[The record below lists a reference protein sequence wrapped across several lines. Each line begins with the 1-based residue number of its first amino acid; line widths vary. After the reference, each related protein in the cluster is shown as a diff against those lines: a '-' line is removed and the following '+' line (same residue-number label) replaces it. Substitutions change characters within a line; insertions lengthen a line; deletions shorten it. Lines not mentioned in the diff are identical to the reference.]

1 MTDEAVVKTRLKTA
15 TSLEW
20 IDAELDSLEHAG
32 LLRHRQLRQGPQGAI
47 VERDGR
53 QLINFG
59 SNDYLGLAA
68 DPALAVSAARQAQLD
83 GWGAGASPLIIG
95 HSSAQRQL
103 EAQLAGFMQTEAAL
117 VFSSGYAA
125 NIGTIAALAGAGDAI
140 YSDQKNH
147 ASMIDGCR
155 LSRADVHVYPHRDL
169 AGLAQLLEPGGDY
182 RRRLIVTESVFSMD
196 GDCAPLAQLAE
207 LARRHDA
214 MLLVDEAHAV
224 GVLGS
229 RGAGLA
235 EALGVENEIDIRV
248 GTLSKALAS
257 AGGFVCGSKQLIE
270 WLINRARSYVFSTAL
285 PSPMCAAASAALE
298 ILVREPARREHLR
311 QMAADLRACLA
322 QQGWNIGGSETHI
335 IPLHIG
341 QSDQA
346 LAVSGELLAAGLL
359 VPAIR
364 PPTVP
369 PGEALLRIGVT
380 SAHTPQMID
389 HLAGA
394 LAALRASAAE
404 TRVNARATRSRPCAT
419 EPA

>member
-1 MTDEAVVKTRLKTA
+1 MTGELLLKTRSETA
-15 TSLEW
+15 ASLHW
-20 IDAELDSLEHAG
+20 IDAELDALEHAG
-32 LLRHRQLRQGPQGAI
+32 LLRHRQLREGPQGAI
-47 VERDGR
+47 VDRDGR

-68 DPALAVSAARQAQLD
+68 DPALAAAAMRQAQLD
-83 GWGAGASPLIIG
+83 GWGAGASPLITG
-95 HSSAQRQL
+95 HSTAQRQL
-103 EAQLAGFMQTEAAL
+103 ESRLAGLMQSQAAL

-125 NIGTIAALAGAGDAI
+125 NIGTIAALAAAGDAI

-155 LSRADVHVYPHRDL
+155 LCRADVHIYRHRDL
-169 AGLAQLLEPGGDY
+169 GGLAQLLERGGDY

-196 GDCAPLAQLAE
+196 GDCAPLAQLVE
-207 LARRHDA
+207 LARRHHA
-214 MLLVDEAHAV
+214 MLLVDEAHAI

-235 EALGVENEIDIRV
+235 NALGVENEIDVRV

-257 AGGFVCGSKQLIE
+257 AGGFVCGSKPLIE

-285 PSPMCAAASAALE
+285 PSPMCAAANAALE
-298 ILVREPARREHLR
+298 ILARADARREHLR
-311 QMAADLRACLA
+311 QMATELRDRLE
-322 QQGWNIGGSETHI
+322 QQGWNVGGSETHI
-335 IPLHIG
+335 IPLRIG
-341 QSDQA
+341 PSEQA
-346 LAVSGELLAAGLL
+346 CALSSALLEAGLL
-359 VPAIR
+359 VSAIR

-369 PGEALLRIGVT
+369 AGEALLRIGVT
-380 SAHTPQMID
+380 SAHTPEMIE

-404 TRVNARATRSRPCAT
+404 TRVNARATGSRPCAT